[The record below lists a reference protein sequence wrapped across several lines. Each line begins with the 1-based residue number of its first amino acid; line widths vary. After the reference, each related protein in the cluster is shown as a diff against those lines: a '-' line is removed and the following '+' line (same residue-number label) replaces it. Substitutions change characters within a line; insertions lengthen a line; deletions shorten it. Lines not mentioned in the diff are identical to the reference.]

1 MRETNQLKEIE
12 KAISQLSP
20 KDLSEFRR
28 WFAEFDAEIWDKEFE
43 TDVMAGKL
51 DGLAQKALKHLQEG
65 NCTDL

>member
-1 MRETNQLKEIE
+1 MRETNELKEIE

-28 WFAEFDAEIWDKEFE
+28 WFAEFDAETWDKEFE
-43 TDVMAGKL
+43 TDVMTGKL

>member
-1 MRETNQLKEIE
+1 MRETNELKEIE

-28 WFAEFDAEIWDKEFE
+28 LFAEFDAEAWDKEFE